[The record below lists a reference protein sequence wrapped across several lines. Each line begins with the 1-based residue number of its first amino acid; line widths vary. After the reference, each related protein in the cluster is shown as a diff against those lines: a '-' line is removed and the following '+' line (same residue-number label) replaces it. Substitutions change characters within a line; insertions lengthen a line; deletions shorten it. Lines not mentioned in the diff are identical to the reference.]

1 MTRRNIFLLAIAG
14 LVLVVG
20 AVGGT
25 IAAMTIANQKP
36 SVPSDASLFVF
47 DTNTVLAEDGHEW
60 AWNDDAYA
68 SLNMTHA
75 EEPIVCPTGSTNV
88 ASFMSTAGN
97 ERIPAAWTMW
107 EFLGYGADRASVL
120 LAPLTPDR
128 MGSGAGQSVHKTGG
142 TFTLGV
148 ACTTNNNLD
157 VTAAYYRAMT
167 VQPGGTWTLEPLK

>member
-14 LVLVVG
+14 LVLVAV

-25 IAAMTIANQKP
+25 IAAMTFANQKP
-36 SVPSDASLFVF
+36 NVPSDASLFVF

-60 AWNDDAYA
+60 AWNDDASA
-68 SLNMTHA
+68 SLSKTNGEA
-75 EEPIVCPTGSTNV
+75 LIQCPAGSTNV
-88 ASFMSTAGN
+88 ASFVATAGN
-97 ERIPAAWTMW
+97 ERTPAAWTMW
-107 EFLGYGADRASVL
+107 EFLGYGADQMSVL

-128 MGSGAGQSVHKTGG
+128 MGSGAGQAVHKTGG
-142 TFTLGV
+142 TFSLGV